1 MPTRD
6 AALNTTRLVRL
17 PSLFDSRG
25 GRFVDG
31 QWRPIAGYQWGGT
44 AGADRQG
51 EFPRQPNIPAPPEPQ
66 AAGLPVARALP
77 VAGQGPRSVAG
88 QRPPARVS
96 GAAPA
101 STPGTGLA
109 AHPAAPPARTPQAE
123 PPPLTQRPPAALPT
137 RTEPDYAAIPLEDE
151 KVYNYLRDNGRED
164 LAADVGTL
172 LERVRA
178 NGGDFVDL
186 MVAYDS
192 AASDANIP
200 IIEFLAGL
208 GRGITEGAID
218 IGEYGFGQAE
228 DATSAAVNLG
238 RAGAA
243 LFTPGGR
250 PGPYLSAAAE
260 DSANLTRRTVDAAL
274 GVGNAVMDAADPRS
288 GGTAGMAVRAL
299 NDAGGFAPVSATGE
313 APRPTPA
320 SRDGLS
326 FGGRRGGGEET
337 PRPTPAL
344 DLTGARRATG
354 GGRAPTSGSGGI
366 PMPDSTRT
374 SGQTSAGGLIP
385 ASARSSSGGSGGRG
399 APSGGTGTASGRGS
413 RTGQPRDLLP
423 EGRRTSA
430 EDLNR
435 AVHNVQAAP
444 ETALRQLARGSGP
457 QAAAARRELYQ
468 RRQGQQAARDPI
480 GGGEP
485 TRGQRGLY

>member
-51 EFPRQPNIPAPPEPQ
+51 EFPRRPNIPAPPEPQ

-123 PPPLTQRPPAALPT
+123 PPPLTQRPPAALST
-137 RTEPDYAAIPLEDE
+137 RPEPEYSATPMADE
-151 KVYNYLRDNGRED
+151 GVYQYLRENGRED
-164 LAADVGTL
+164 LAADVGTAWQRITANTQDGYKWL
-172 LERVRA
+172 LALDRA
-178 NGGDFVDL
+178 VSDADIPLIEALAGAGRLMTEVGEDVGQFGFNQTGDFASGVL
-186 MVAYDS
+186 NL
-192 AASDANIP
+192 SDAIMQ
-200 IIEFLAGL
+200 
-208 GRGITEGAID
+208 T
-218 IGEYGFGQAE
+218 
-228 DATSAAVNLG
+228 V
-238 RAGAA
+238 
-243 LFTPGGR
+243 TPGGDPAGSLR
-250 PGPYLSAAAE
+250 RAGEDFGRLGRRTASAA
-260 DSANLTRRTVDAAL
+260 TAAGEL
-274 GVGNAVMDAADPRS
+274 AFEAADPRT

-326 FGGRRGGGEET
+326 FGGGRGQAAQGQD
-337 PRPTPAL
+337 L
-344 DLTGARRATG
+344 DLTGARRVARDAAPAAT
-354 GGRAPTSGSGGI
+354 GGI

-374 SGQTSAGGLIP
+374 AGHPAAGGMIP
-385 ASARSSSGGSGGRG
+385 ASARSSSAGSGGRG
-399 APSGGTGTASGRGS
+399 TPSNSTATASGRGS
-413 RTGQPRDLLP
+413 RTAQPS
-423 EGRRTSA
+423 RTGA
-430 EDLNR
+430 EDLN
-435 AVHNVQAAP
+435 AAMQNMQSAP
-444 ETALRQLARGSGP
+444 ETALRQLARMSNAQG
-457 QAAAARRELYQ
+457 AAARRELY
-468 RRQGQQAARDPI
+468 RRRDPI
-480 GGGEP
+480 SGGEP